1 MENVAFDLE
10 VTTDARADSADLT
23 AIVEL
28 SANEL
33 ALVGGGTANV
43 SFM

>member
-1 MENVAFDLE
+1 MNTFVMDTPAETSNE
-10 VTTDARADSADLT
+10 VE
-23 AIVEL
+23 AIEAAITEL

-43 SFM
+43 CWL